1 MKIALIVPG
10 DLELQPYL
18 FYYTDILDCRNI
30 EYEYIY
36 FARNSKIQGVFNNK
50 KATNLG
56 TKSPIEKSIFIK
68 IIHYYI
74 YSKAV
79 RRYLINNDFD
89 YLFVYTLPNAIFLK
103 SFLLKNY
110 RNKFVFDIRDYSV
123 MTVFFKNSIE
133 ALVSNSLFTA
143 ISSKGFLTWLPKN
156 YNYVLSHNTAKSSLF
171 YSGYDDICLNLE
183 SFKILN
189 IGRIRDYATNKRIIE
204 RLGNKKNI
212 QIVIAGV
219 SFIKDAL
226 ELYFDSKYNNL
237 TFTGSYTKNEELLIV
252 NSASFLNL
260 ILPNDISSRTLMA
273 NRFYL
278 GVICRRPLIVSE
290 TSYIASTVE
299 EFNLGIVLKSND
311 DLHDAI
317 IEYVKNFDKEIFEKG
332 CNDLIDIIH
341 NDVLVFESKLINSL
355 KVI

>member
-10 DLELQPYL
+10 DLVLQPYT
-18 FYYTDILDCRNI
+18 FYYTDILDCYNI

-36 FARNSKIQGVFNNK
+36 FARDVKLQGVFNNK
-50 KATNLG
+50 KTTPLG
-56 TKSPIEKSIFIK
+56 KKSSIETSNVYKIFS
-68 IIHYYI
+68 YYI
-74 YSKAV
+74 FSKAV

-89 YLFVYTLPNAIFLK
+89 YVFVFTLPNAIFLK

-123 MTVFFKNSIE
+123 MNVFFKNSIE

-143 ISSKGFLTWLPKN
+143 ISSKGFLTWLPNK
-156 YNYVLSHNTAKSSLF
+156 YNYVLSHNTAKRSLF
-171 YSGYDDICLNLE
+171 YSGYDDICLNLK
-183 SFKILN
+183 SLKILT
-189 IGRIRDYATNKRIIE
+189 IGRIRDYSTNKRIIE

-212 QIVIAGV
+212 QIVISGV
-219 SFIKDAL
+219 GFIKDAL

-237 TFTGSYTKNEELLIV
+237 TFTGSYKKNEELLIV

-260 ILPNDISSRTLMA
+260 ILPNDIASRTLMT

-290 TSYIASTVE
+290 KSYQSIIVE
-299 EFNLGIVLKSND
+299 EFSLGIVLKSND
-311 DLHDAI
+311 NLHDAI
-317 IEYVKNFDKEIFEKG
+317 VEYVKNFDKKIYEKG

-355 KVI
+355 KVV